1 MPANKQAAF
10 RYRVLDTCF
19 RKHRGW
25 TIEELREEI
34 AAALWESFGVDSG
47 VSRRQIFYDME
58 LMKSEPPRG
67 YNAPI
72 DVKDGRYFYT
82 DRKFSIMQQPLTAR
96 DMATLRDALMVLAQ
110 FRGLPMVQ
118 PLDNLLKRLDGWI
131 RFPDKNAIRFET
143 NELSAGTEWLP
154 TLFGAIMDKRALELQ
169 YFPFV
174 AEEAFSFVFHPY
186 HLREYRN
193 RWFVFGL
200 NASSHTIYNLALDRI
215 QSMQEAAVPFR
226 TNTMFDPDDYFKDI
240 IGVTRPEGATPVEI
254 TFRTTVLQSK
264 YLQTKPLHP
273 SQKMLGETANG
284 VLFSIQVIPN
294 YELLS
299 ELLRFGRSLEVISPA
314 EVIDSMNRV

>member
-34 AAALWESFGVDSG
+34 ATALWESFGIDSG
-47 VSRRQIFYDME
+47 VSRRQLFYDME

-72 DVKDGRYFYT
+72 EVKDGQYFYT
-82 DRKFSIMQQPLTAR
+82 DRKFSIVQQPLTAH
-96 DMATLRDALMVLAQ
+96 DVTTLRDALTVLAQ
-110 FRGLPMVQ
+110 FRGLPMVE
-118 PLDNLLKRLDGWI
+118 PLDNLLKRLEGWI

-143 NELSAGTEWLP
+143 NELTAGTEWLP
-154 TLFGAIMDKRALELQ
+154 KLYGAVMDKRALEVQ

-174 AEEAFSFVFHPY
+174 AEEAFSIVFHPY

-200 NASSHTIYNLALDRI
+200 NSSSNTIYNLALDRI
-215 QSMQEAAVPFR
+215 QAIQVAAVPFQP
-226 TNTMFDPDDYFKDI
+226 NTIFDPEDFFKDI
-240 IGVTRPEGATPVEI
+240 IGVTRPEGAAPVEI

-273 SQKMLGETANG
+273 SQTKLEETVNG
-284 VLFSIQVIPN
+284 ALFSIRVIPN
-294 YELLS
+294 YELYS
-299 ELLRFGRSLEVISPA
+299 ELLRFGRSLEVVSPA
-314 EVIDSMNRV
+314 QVTHAMNLL